1 MQNKI
6 VLDLETQK
14 AFNDVEG
21 RRPEKLGVS
30 IVVIYDYQDG
40 QYKSF
45 REQDLKSLWPILE
58 SADLIIGFNHKH
70 FDNKVLSAYYPGDL
84 STLPHLD
91 LLEEFYKTAGFRI
104 RLDNLAQANLGEK
117 KSATGLQAIRWY
129 KQGDFG
135 SLEKYCQQDVK
146 VTKDIYEYALK
157 RGLLKYKEIN
167 EIKEIELDTSDWH
180 KRTAKAVN
188 YTLPF

>member
-14 AFNDVEG
+14 AFNDVQG

-30 IVVIYDYQDG
+30 IVVIYSYQDQ

-70 FDNKVLSAYYPGDL
+70 FDNQVLSPYYPGDL
-84 STLPHLD
+84 SILPHLD
-91 LLEEFYKTAGFRI
+91 LLEEFYKTAGFRV
-104 RLDNLAQANLGEK
+104 RLDNLAQTNLGEK
-117 KSATGLQAIRWY
+117 KLATGLQAIKWY
-129 KQGDFG
+129 QQGDFDA
-135 SLEKYCQQDVK
+135 LEKYCQQDVK

-157 RGLLKYKEIN
+157 HGKLGYKEIN
-167 EIKEIELDTSDWH
+167 EIKEIKLDISGWRQRS
-180 KRTAKAVN
+180 KRAVN